1 MFLGNTT
8 STSIDRTCNLFADH
22 FSSVFS
28 HIVPT
33 ASQVN
38 DALESV
44 PANVLNFNSF
54 EFSEDEVKAAATKL
68 KPSSSPGP
76 DGIPSIVLKN
86 CADSLAKPLCTIF
99 NKSIA
104 SAVFPSCWKRSFLVP
119 VFKKGDKR
127 DISNYR
133 GITSL
138 CAGSKLLEI
147 LLCKSLAFILKSYIS
162 IDQHGFFTGRSTN
175 TNLVEFT
182 SFCLRNMEG
191 GGQVDAVYTDLKAA
205 FDRISHKIL
214 LAKLDRLGMPSS
226 LVRWFESYL
235 TDRSM
240 TVKLGNAES
249 SAITCPSGVPQG
261 SNIGPMFFSAYYND
275 VSFVL
280 PAGCR
285 LLYADDLKIF
295 HVIQSDD
302 DCRYL
307 QDLINAFANWCEKNL
322 LSLSIQKCSVIS
334 FTRKRLPVVWTYAVG
349 GEALERVYVV
359 KDLGVLLD
367 AKLTYDNHYCN
378 IITKAIRNL
387 GFLIRT
393 AKEFRDLSCLRVLF
407 YALVRSHL
415 EFAVIVWSPY
425 DRIWRT
431 RFERVQKKFAK
442 FALRFHPLPDNN
454 IPLSYEN
461 RRRILGLA
469 SLDQRRTFLRAS
481 FIGKLLLGTVDA
493 PNILERVN
501 INVMPR
507 PLRTRE
513 FLRLDLQ
520 RTLYGQNEPI
530 RAMCDVFN
538 CVYDVFDFG
547 MSVNSFL
554 SKLRSLLFTS

>member
-1 MFLGNTT
+1 M
-8 STSIDRTCNLFADH
+8 
-22 FSSVFS
+22 
-28 HIVPT
+28 
-33 ASQVN
+33 
-38 DALESV
+38 
-44 PANVLNFNSF
+44 
-54 EFSEDEVKAAATKL
+54 
-68 KPSSSPGP
+68 
-76 DGIPSIVLKN
+76 
-86 CADSLAKPLCTIF
+86 
-99 NKSIA
+99 
-104 SAVFPSCWKRSFLVP
+104 
-119 VFKKGDKR
+119 
-127 DISNYR
+127 
-133 GITSL
+133 
-138 CAGSKLLEI
+138 
-147 LLCKSLAFILKSYIS
+147 
-162 IDQHGFFTGRSTN
+162 
-175 TNLVEFT
+175 
-182 SFCLRNMEG
+182 
-191 GGQVDAVYTDLKAA
+191 
-205 FDRISHKIL
+205 
-214 LAKLDRLGMPSS
+214 
-226 LVRWFESYL
+226 
-235 TDRSM
+235 
-240 TVKLGNAES
+240 
-249 SAITCPSGVPQG
+249 
-261 SNIGPMFFSAYYND
+261 
-275 VSFVL
+275 
-280 PAGCR
+280 
-285 LLYADDLKIF
+285 
-295 HVIQSDD
+295 
-302 DCRYL
+302 
-307 QDLINAFANWCEKNL
+307 
-322 LSLSIQKCSVIS
+322 
-334 FTRKRLPVVWTYAVG
+334 
-349 GEALERVYVV
+349 

-530 RAMCDVFN
+530 RAMCDAFN